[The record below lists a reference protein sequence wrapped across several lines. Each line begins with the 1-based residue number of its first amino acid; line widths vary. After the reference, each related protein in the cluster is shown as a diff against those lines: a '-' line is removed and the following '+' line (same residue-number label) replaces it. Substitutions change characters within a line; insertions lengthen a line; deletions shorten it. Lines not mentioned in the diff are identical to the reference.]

1 MIVCYIGRVPTANN
15 GRQRYFQHAEI
26 QMQTNASKSYQRTV
40 LFAFAWTKIQSFR
53 PEQKKEDT
61 PEAE

>member
-1 MIVCYIGRVPTANN
+1 
-15 GRQRYFQHAEI
+15 
-26 QMQTNASKSYQRTV
+26 MQTNFGGKSYQRTA

-61 PEAE
+61 PEAEW